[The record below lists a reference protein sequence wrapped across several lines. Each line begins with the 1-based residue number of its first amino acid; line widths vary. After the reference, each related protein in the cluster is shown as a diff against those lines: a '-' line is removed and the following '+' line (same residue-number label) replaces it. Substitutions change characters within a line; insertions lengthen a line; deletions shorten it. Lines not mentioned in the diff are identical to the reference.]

1 MRTSLSDISCNLI
14 IHIPY
19 GKKLPLRS
27 DVIHGGGIP
36 IISRKSDKQQ
46 LPRLHFYF
54 MTQDQAA
61 TPGYIYETNYDNE
74 TKLTDMCFHAKG
86 AFKKP
91 MGKEEIRNTR
101 NHNGEK

>member
-1 MRTSLSDISCNLI
+1 
-14 IHIPY
+14 
-19 GKKLPLRS
+19 
-27 DVIHGGGIP
+27 V
-36 IISRKSDKQQ
+36 
-46 LPRLHFYF
+46 
-54 MTQDQAA
+54 TQDQAA